1 MNNFL
6 SYQVESVESE
16 TTSTAYAGVPL
27 LVEAFLRLVSRQ
39 QLAEL
44 AQATGIRNTKT
55 LVRHLVSLISL
66 MASGGEH
73 ISDIEV
79 LRADGGLGRL
89 MGMQLSS
96 ATQLK
101 EFLYRFSQRPDGKV
115 LTAEQDQ
122 ALSQQGPAWI
132 RPEGPALQSL
142 DGISQAVW
150 KAVLA
155 DTKESVL
162 TVEIDA
168 TIIEAASKAA
178 LWTYK
183 KVKGF
188 QPQMAFLA
196 ELELWIADEFRDGNV
211 PAIFAMEPFVARVL
225 DRLEA
230 EATHKKLVLR
240 ADSAC
245 YVDGVLVLLEKRGVD
260 FAISAK
266 MSESL
271 KKSIAAVSESDWHD
285 MPKAA
290 HRHKTS
296 KKAKGRRLRPVRQSA
311 EDKPILPEKLYQ
323 WAEVDFVPDMARNHK
338 KQGQPL
344 RYLAIRVVEERPKD
358 DKQQDDA
365 QQGTQLDLFEESEE
379 SFADKTYRY
388 FAVVTNMDGAG
399 AGIIRWHR
407 AKQGSIE
414 HGHDIAKNQLGA
426 GVMPT
431 SRFGANA
438 AWLRIV
444 LMVHNLIQLTKKQLP
459 ADCGLQRAKPK
470 RLRFV
475 LLNVAARVVSH
486 ARRLVVKLD
495 STSILAKY
503 LLTIRARLKKLTV
516 VGSLL
521 ARPPNPLRA

>member
-1 MNNFL
+1 MNNLL

-16 TTSTAYAGVPL
+16 TTSTAYAGVAL

-44 AQATGIRNTKT
+44 AQATQIRNTKT

-89 MGMQLSS
+89 IGMQLSS

-101 EFLYRFSQRPDGKV
+101 DFLYRFSQRPDGMV

-122 ALSQQGPAWI
+122 ALSQQGHAQI

-142 DGISQAVW
+142 DRISEAVW
-150 KAVLA
+150 KAVVA
-155 DTKESVL
+155 DTKESIL

-178 LWTYK
+178 LWSYK

-196 ELELWIADEFRDGNV
+196 EHELWIADEFRDGNV
-211 PAIFAMEPFVARVL
+211 PASFAMEPFVVRVL
-225 DRLEA
+225 DRLEK
-230 EATHKKLVLR
+230 THKKLVLR

-260 FAISAK
+260 FAISAT

-290 HRHKTS
+290 HRPKTS

-311 EDKPILPEKLYQ
+311 DDKVMLPEKLYQ
-323 WAEVDFVPDMARNHK
+323 WAEVDFVPDAGRNRK

-358 DKQQDDA
+358 DKQQDQA
-365 QQGTQLDLFEESEE
+365 QQASQLDLFDESED

-388 FAVVTNMDGAG
+388 FAVVTNMDGDG
-399 AGIIRWHR
+399 HRIIRWHR

-475 LLNVAARVVSH
+475 LLNVAARVVFH
-486 ARRLVVKLD
+486 ARRLVLKLD
-495 STSILAKY
+495 STLLLAKY
-503 LLTIRARLKKLTV
+503 LRIIRARLKKLTV

-521 ARPPNPLRA
+521 ARPPNAVGA

>member
-6 SYQVESVESE
+6 FYQVESVESE

-44 AQATGIRNTKT
+44 AEATGIRNTKT

-73 ISDIEV
+73 ISDIDV

-89 MGMQLSS
+89 VGMSLSS

-101 EFLYRFSQRPDGKV
+101 EFLYRFSQRPDGTV
-115 LTAEQDQ
+115 LTAEEDQ
-122 ALSQQGPAWI
+122 ALSQQGHAVI

-142 DGISQAVW
+142 DRVSQTMW
-150 KAVLA
+150 RAVLA

-196 ELELWIADEFRDGNV
+196 EPGLWIADEFRDGNV
-211 PAIFAMEPFVARVL
+211 PAAFAMEPFVASAL

-230 EATHKKLVLR
+230 THKQLVLR

-245 YVDGVLVLLEKRGVD
+245 YVDCVLVLLGKRGVD

-271 KKSIAAVSESDWHD
+271 KKAIAAVTESDWHD

-296 KKAKGRRLRPVRQSA
+296 KKAKGRRLRPVRQTA
-311 EDKPILPEKLYQ
+311 EDKPTLPEKLYQ
-323 WAEVDFVPDMARNHK
+323 WTEVCFVPDVGTNISV
-338 KQGQPL
+338 QP
-344 RYLAIRVVEERPKD
+344 PS
-358 DKQQDDA
+358 QD
-365 QQGTQLDLFEESEE
+365 
-379 SFADKTYRY
+379 
-388 FAVVTNMDGAG
+388 
-399 AGIIRWHR
+399 
-407 AKQGSIE
+407 
-414 HGHDIAKNQLGA
+414 
-426 GVMPT
+426 
-431 SRFGANA
+431 
-438 AWLRIV
+438 
-444 LMVHNLIQLTKKQLP
+444 
-459 ADCGLQRAKPK
+459 
-470 RLRFV
+470 
-475 LLNVAARVVSH
+475 
-486 ARRLVVKLD
+486 
-495 STSILAKY
+495 
-503 LLTIRARLKKLTV
+503 
-516 VGSLL
+516 
-521 ARPPNPLRA
+521 